1 MPPHE
6 RYLKG
11 VLCILMRMQRG
22 QAAQGQLSPCLNS
35 AILFSNLT
43 YFFSFAFFFCQRL
56 VLCRNLFS
64 VQSQSFLWVSDF
76 CSTFWFPV

>member
-43 YFFSFAFFFCQRL
+43 YFFSFAYFFLSEAGALQEP
-56 VLCRNLFS
+56 VLSAISELF
-64 VQSQSFLWVSDF
+64 VGV
-76 CSTFWFPV
+76 